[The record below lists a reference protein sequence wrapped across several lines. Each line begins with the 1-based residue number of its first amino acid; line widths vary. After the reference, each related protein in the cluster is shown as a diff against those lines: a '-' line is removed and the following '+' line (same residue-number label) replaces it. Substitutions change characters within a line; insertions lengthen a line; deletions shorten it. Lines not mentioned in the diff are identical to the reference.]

1 MGATTKNTV
10 SDKAEKSAAAK
21 ILKERQLEQFAN
33 VNARGESIA
42 ECPLVPVG
50 PAIFLAYNVKEESAI
65 VLNDEDKRKSQK
77 ALIPYFTVMGIG
89 ATVKTVNIGDKL
101 ILKEDA
107 RIETTHTD
115 DFKIKGMVSYKYH
128 SIFEHAIAQI
138 VK

>member
-77 ALIPYFTVMGIG
+77 ALIPYFTVIGIG
-89 ATVKTVNIGDKL
+89 ATKTSFNLSNGIDIDYVDPANL
-101 ILKEDA
+101 VYSY
-107 RIETTHTD
+107 TD
-115 DFKIKGMVSYKYH
+115 DPN
-128 SIFEHAIAQI
+128 FEDIY
-138 VK
+138 